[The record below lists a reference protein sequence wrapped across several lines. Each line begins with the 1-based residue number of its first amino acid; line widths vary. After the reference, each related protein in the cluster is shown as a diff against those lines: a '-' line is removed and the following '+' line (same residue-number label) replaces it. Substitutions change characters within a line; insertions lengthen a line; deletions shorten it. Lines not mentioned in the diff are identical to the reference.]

1 MSKERKVFSEEFKLS
16 VIRDYYS
23 SGMSKGACRRKYG
36 LSSPKMLNFWL
47 KKYADC
53 QESLSLPSERIS
65 EEMANRSKED
75 YREENAQLK
84 KRIKELEKALSFSR
98 LETEARD
105 LLITRAEECFN
116 IPIRKNL
123 GPNSQGTGQG
133 PWLESR
139 GRLPSVWPLPPGFLP
154 VESRFRGRDEA

>member
-75 YREENAQLK
+75 YKEENAQLK
-84 KRIKELEKALSFSR
+84 KRVKELEKALAFSR

-105 LLITRAEECFN
+105 LMITRAEEYFN
-116 IPIRKNL
+116 IPIRKKS
-123 GPNSQGTGQG
+123 G
-133 PWLESR
+133 
-139 GRLPSVWPLPPGFLP
+139 
-154 VESRFRGRDEA
+154 AK